1 MALAQKI
8 SSLILSLRKKTK
20 IKVRQP
26 LQRVLIPSIGKEF
39 DSAVKEVESIIV
51 SEVNIKAIEFISSS
65 DSLLKKK
72 AKANFKILG
81 PKQGK
86 NMKDIASIIG
96 DWSNEDIVLFEK
108 TGQKEVLLNDG
119 VVILLNEDVEILTE
133 EVPGWE
139 VANSGNITVA
149 LDISISKRLME
160 EGLSRDFVS
169 LIQNER
175 KEMMLEVTDFI
186 KIKIF
191 SDKQTQEAFN
201 NNLNYICSETLT
213 KNLIFVDKFEDSS
226 ILKSGKEFK
235 YSIEKINT
243 HHYE

>member
-1 MALAQKI
+1 
-8 SSLILSLRKKTK
+8 
-20 IKVRQP
+20 
-26 LQRVLIPSIGKEF
+26 
-39 DSAVKEVESIIV
+39 
-51 SEVNIKAIEFISSS
+51 
-65 DSLLKKK
+65 
-72 AKANFKILG
+72 
-81 PKQGK
+81 
-86 NMKDIASIIG
+86 MKDIASIIG

-119 VVILLNEDVEILTE
+119 VVLLLNEDVEILTE

-139 VANSGNITVA
+139 IANSGNITVA
-149 LDISISKRLME
+149 LDVSISKGLME

-175 KEMMLEVTDFI
+175 REMMLEVTDFI

-191 SDKQTQEAFN
+191 SDEQTQEAFN